1 MVGTAVAGAFS
12 ATSAHFLGTGTYG
25 ETWCVRGIDGQTD
38 DYAVKLLKPEFFNPA
53 RVQREIQGLQR
64 FDHRGIVRL
73 IEVRTVAIDGEP
85 RTALVCEYI
94 QGGSVQDALT
104 QGTLPSKKDAK
115 KFARG
120 LLEAVAELHREETI
134 HRDIKPAN
142 IMLRDGDWAQP
153 VLIDFGLAR
162 SLSDKTFTRYPA
174 KVGSLLWM
182 SPEQLSAERARKA
195 SDIWA
200 CGIVLQ
206 QVLTGDHPFVNMADL
221 SGLDEDELY
230 DLFTVPPKALPD
242 GAPGS
247 LAVLVGRFL
256 TAEPLYARGTA
267 QRAIADLKGK

>member
-1 MVGTAVAGAFS
+1 MDGNAVAGGFS

-25 ETWCVRGIDGQTD
+25 ETWCVRDLDGQTGE
-38 DYAVKLLKPEFFNPA
+38 YAVKLLKPEFFNPA
-53 RVQREIQGLQR
+53 RVRREIQGLQR
-64 FDHRGIVRL
+64 FEHPGIVRL
-73 IEVRTVAIDGEP
+73 IDVQTVEIEGES

-94 QGGSVQDALT
+94 QGGSVQDALNL
-104 QGTLPSKKDAK
+104 GTLPSKKNAK
-115 KFARG
+115 KFAQG
-120 LLEAVAELHREETI
+120 LLEAVAELHGAETI

-200 CGIVLQ
+200 CGIVVQ
-206 QVLTGDHPFVNMADL
+206 QVLTGDHPFVNLADL
-221 SGLDEDELY
+221 STLDEDELY
-230 DLFTVPPKALPD
+230 DMFTVPPKPLPD
-242 GAPGS
+242 NAPHS
-247 LAVLVGRFL
+247 LTVLVGRFL
-256 TAEPLYARGTA
+256 TADPLYARGTA
-267 QRAIADLKGK
+267 KRALADLKGK

>member
-1 MVGTAVAGAFS
+1 MDGTAVAGAFS
-12 ATSAHFLGTGTYG
+12 AISAHLLGTGTYG
-25 ETWCVRGIDGQTD
+25 ETWCVQGLDGRAD
-38 DYAVKLLKPEFFNPA
+38 EFAVKLLRPEFFNPA
-53 RVQREIQGLQR
+53 RVQREIEGLQR
-64 FDHRGIVRL
+64 FDHPGIVRL
-73 IEVRTVAIDGEP
+73 IEVRTVVIGGES

-94 QGGSVQDALT
+94 QGGSVQDALSL
-104 QGTLPSKKDAK
+104 GTLPSKKDAK

-120 LLEAVAELHREETI
+120 LLEAVAELHGAETI

-206 QVLTGDHPFVNMADL
+206 QVLTGNHPFVDMTDL
-221 SGLDEDELY
+221 AGLDEDELY
-230 DLFTVPPKALPD
+230 DLFTVPPKPLPD
-242 GAPGS
+242 TAPRS
-247 LAVLVGRFL
+247 LSKLVGRFL

-267 QRAIADLKGK
+267 RRAIADLKGK

>member
-1 MVGTAVAGAFS
+1 MDGNAVAEALS
-12 ATSAHFLGTGTYG
+12 ATSAHLLGTGAFG
-25 ETWCVRGIDGQTD
+25 ETWCVRDLPGQAGFH
-38 DYAVKLLKPEFFNPA
+38 AVKLLKPEFFNPV
-53 RVQREIQGLQR
+53 RVQREIEGLQR
-64 FDHRGIVRL
+64 FEHPGIVSL
-73 IEVRTVAIDGEP
+73 IEVRTVTIEGES

-94 QGGSVQDALT
+94 QGGSVQDALSL
-104 QGTLPSKKDAK
+104 GTLPSKKDAK
-115 KFARG
+115 KFAQG
-120 LLEAVAELHREETI
+120 LLEAVAELHGAETI

-200 CGIVLQ
+200 CGIVVQ
-206 QVLTGDHPFVNMADL
+206 QALTGDHPFVNLADL
-221 SGLDEDELY
+221 STLDEDELY
-230 DLFTVPPKALPD
+230 DLFTVPPKPLPD
-242 GAPGS
+242 TAPHS
-247 LAVLVGRFL
+247 LARLVDRFL

-267 QRAIADLKGK
+267 KRALADLKGK

>member
-1 MVGTAVAGAFS
+1 MDGTAVAGAFS

-25 ETWCVRGIDGQTD
+25 ETWCVRGLDAEAG

-64 FDHRGIVRL
+64 FDHPGIVRL
-73 IEVRTVAIDGEP
+73 IEVRTVEIEREP

-94 QGGSVQDALT
+94 QGGSVQDALNL
-104 QGTLPSKKDAK
+104 GALPSKKEAK

-120 LLEAVAELHREETI
+120 ILEAVAELHGAETI

-142 IMLRDGDWAQP
+142 IMLRDGEWAHP

-174 KVGSLLWM
+174 KMGTLLWM

-200 CGIVLQ
+200 CGVVLQ
-206 QVLTGDHPFVNMADL
+206 QVLTGDHPFVNLADL

-230 DLFTVPPKALPD
+230 DLFTVPPKPLPD
-242 GAPGS
+242 TAPHS
-247 LAVLVGRFL
+247 LAALVGRFL
-256 TAEPLYARGTA
+256 TAEPLYTRGTA
-267 QRAIADLKGK
+267 KRALADLKGK